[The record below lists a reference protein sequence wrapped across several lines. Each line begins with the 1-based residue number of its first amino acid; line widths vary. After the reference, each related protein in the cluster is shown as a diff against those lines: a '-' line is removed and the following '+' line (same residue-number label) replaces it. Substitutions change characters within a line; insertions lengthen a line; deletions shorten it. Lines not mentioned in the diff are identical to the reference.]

1 MNLINNKGNELIKND
16 ELINNKGNEL
26 IKNDELINNKEN
38 ELIENDDMIN
48 NKENKFIENDDMIN
62 NKENEFIEN
71 DNKLNN
77 KENEFIE
84 NDGHFYN
91 NNKENKYSENDEQNN
106 NKENENKYDNF
117 EHNQNIDINN
127 NKNMNNDENIS
138 ITNNM
143 AINKIQNRNNLRTK
157 LFKNNENQKIE
168 INKKKKKIL
177 NKDGNEFENNND
189 DMMNKNEKIKIDF
202 DEEQNKDIFFNDKI
216 ENEEAQNNIGNGED
230 RSFKENLI
238 IRIESKPIIENDSRQ
253 KIKKPKIHLRVEES
267 NILNQITSTVFI
279 KEEDNNKNE
288 SQKENKNENENE
300 NIDEKKEFI
309 NNKENIND
317 DNNDVNDN
325 DYNDNKL
332 ITFKENISKDKFD
345 QSNNSL
351 EEIDL
356 IANHPIN
363 NNINESENSFMEI
376 DIIGNNKIDKN
387 EIKNTDLTNPNLL
400 KRKNQINE
408 KDLKDDKNEKILLK
422 RQKQINENNMEI
434 YDSEIFNEN
443 IPNRINISKVTKL
456 QEHPYLTLYEL
467 MDELSNKKIDLNFYE
482 IKDIVFIKEDLNQ
495 NFDKNIKKLIRNG
508 IPKTF
513 ISAEKPKIKSIYTP
527 QKIKMGKKTFMI
539 KKLNMN
545 NNNKEENERGT
556 FEFKNYNTENIE
568 LKKKIT
574 RLVDSNKKNITS
586 LKFTNLNNKMN
597 KKIVYGQNDDDNLL
611 YKNFTDTNIKNIVKN
626 RYDENDMTD
635 NDQNEVSE
643 AKKSKQ
649 NSNFYVNLK
658 SVPNLNST
666 TNKRTISPLFKKKIN
681 ISKGMKLNNFGGNK
695 IKKDN

>member
-1 MNLINNKGNELIKND
+1 
-16 ELINNKGNEL
+16 
-26 IKNDELINNKEN
+26 
-38 ELIENDDMIN
+38 
-48 NKENKFIENDDMIN
+48 
-62 NKENEFIEN
+62 
-71 DNKLNN
+71 
-77 KENEFIE
+77 
-84 NDGHFYN
+84 
-91 NNKENKYSENDEQNN
+91 
-106 NKENENKYDNF
+106 
-117 EHNQNIDINN
+117 
-127 NKNMNNDENIS
+127 
-138 ITNNM
+138 
-143 AINKIQNRNNLRTK
+143 
-157 LFKNNENQKIE
+157 
-168 INKKKKKIL
+168 
-177 NKDGNEFENNND
+177 
-189 DMMNKNEKIKIDF
+189 
-202 DEEQNKDIFFNDKI
+202 
-216 ENEEAQNNIGNGED
+216 
-230 RSFKENLI
+230 
-238 IRIESKPIIENDSRQ
+238 
-253 KIKKPKIHLRVEES
+253 
-267 NILNQITSTVFI
+267 
-279 KEEDNNKNE
+279 
-288 SQKENKNENENE
+288 
-300 NIDEKKEFI
+300 
-309 NNKENIND
+309 
-317 DNNDVNDN
+317 
-325 DYNDNKL
+325 
-332 ITFKENISKDKFD
+332 
-345 QSNNSL
+345 
-351 EEIDL
+351 
-356 IANHPIN
+356 
-363 NNINESENSFMEI
+363 MEI

-408 KDLKDDKNEKILLK
+408 KDLKEDKNEKILLK

-467 MDELSNKKIDLNFYE
+467 MDEPSNKKIDLNFYE

-681 ISKGMKLNNFGGNK
+681 ISKGMKLNNLGGNK